1 MKKYSLYESKY
12 KFSKSDC
19 KLNMYMN
26 YELNMKS
33 NLRGFFISTFSCLIY
48 KLDTHT
54 KQVTRSNRFLS
65 STASLSK
72 GFQVKYVV

>member
-33 NLRGFFISTFSCLIY
+33 NLRGFFISTFFMFNLQIGHSY
-48 KLDTHT
+48 
-54 KQVTRSNRFLS
+54 
-65 STASLSK
+65 
-72 GFQVKYVV
+72 